1 MEESNNTAQ
10 LPLPAVPG
18 TSGDVIRLP
27 VRAPDNSSS
36 DTASHNSKPRKQSL
50 WYALYFPQFADLAA
64 SKQQDYLEQLASLA
78 VKVSSSVSFHPLSLV
93 LEIRSS
99 LKYFGGIDA
108 IHNKLK
114 KLVAS
119 QLGTWCLP
127 EQFLYAASP
136 TVTGSLLLARTGYN
150 ALVHQKDNLR
160 SALGRL
166 PTQALELNKEQH
178 RRLYNMGVRYLR
190 DIWRLPAD
198 GLRKRFGSDFI
209 NQLNRAIGKMPEPQN
224 YYQPP
229 PAFNS
234 SYELPCE
241 AEDLGLLMPV
251 IDEII
256 AQLIDFLRRRDLSTS
271 QLLLS
276 LRHEQQSD
284 TEINLG
290 LRQPSRSQE
299 HLMLLLETHFNNL
312 MIPAPVI
319 ALKIEIK
326 KFDAFT
332 GRSNELLTEG
342 KPSSNG
348 YRNHSFNQ
356 FMEQLH
362 ARLGKHQVKNISSV
376 AEHCPEYASRQ
387 LDYSEQT
394 STNTSL
400 VKTTSNPR
408 PFWLLTTPQQLT
420 LRQGRLYHHH
430 SITILNGPERIE
442 TRWWSGTDIRR
453 DYYVA
458 MEENGSRLWIYRAR
472 TGARDWYLHGVF
484 A

>member
-1 MEESNNTAQ
+1 MKEPNTTAQ

-18 TSGDVIRLP
+18 TAGDVIRLP
-27 VRAPDNSSS
+27 VKAPDATPSG
-36 DTASHNSKPRKQSL
+36 TADNGSKPRQQSL
-50 WYALYFPQFADLAA
+50 WYALYLPQFADLSE
-64 SKQQDYLEQLASLA
+64 SKQQQYLEQLAGLA
-78 VKVSSSVSFHPLSLV
+78 IKVSASVSFHPLSIV

-108 IHNKLK
+108 IHNTLK

-119 QLGTWCLP
+119 QLSTWCLP

-136 TVTGSLLLARTGYN
+136 TVTGSLLLARAGCNT
-150 ALVHQKDNLR
+150 LVHQKDNLR

-166 PTQALELNKEQH
+166 PTDALQLSKEQH

-209 NQLNRAIGKMPEPQN
+209 NQLNRALGKMPEPQN

-229 PAFNS
+229 PAFNT

-241 AEDLGLLMPV
+241 AEDLSLLMPV

-276 LRHEQQSD
+276 LNHEQQSA

-299 HLMLLLETHFNNL
+299 HLMLLMETHFNNL
-312 MIPAPVI
+312 TIPAPVV
-319 ALKIEIK
+319 ALAIEVK
-326 KFDAFT
+326 KFDAFI
-332 GRSNELLTEG
+332 GHSNELLVEG
-342 KPSSNG
+342 KPSSST
-348 YRNHSFNQ
+348 YQNHSFNQ

-362 ARLGKHQVKNISSV
+362 ARLGKHQIKNIMSV
-376 AEHCPEYASRQ
+376 AEHCPEYASKQ
-387 LDYSEQT
+387 LDYSEHT
-394 STNTSL
+394 SANTSA

-408 PFWLLTTPQQLT
+408 PLWLLSTPQQLT
-420 LRQGRLYHHH
+420 LRRGQLYHRRC
-430 SITILNGPERIE
+430 ITILNGPERIE
-442 TRWWSGTDIRR
+442 TRWWSGTDVRR

-458 MEENGSRLWIYRAR
+458 MEENGSRLWIYRER